1 MTSPYFRTARI
12 ALGLTAAEIGERVG
26 RSLRTVRLYDSGKL
40 DPAPEALS
48 ATSTL
53 ISDMAQKLEPYFNT
67 RSGSHRTF
75 TLYDY
80 QSEEHFHDE
89 AGDEYEGWTLG
100 QYRAFLGHLIV
111 LLEAKGLSYQLVQKE
126 QKEI

>member
-1 MTSPYFRTARI
+1 MTSPYFRTVRI

-26 RSLRTVRLYDSGKL
+26 KSLRTVRLYDAGKL

-53 ISDMAQKLEPYFNT
+53 VSDMAQKLEPYINT

-80 QSEEHFHDE
+80 QNEEHFHDE
-89 AGDEYEGWTLG
+89 IGDEYEGWTLG
-100 QYRAFLGHLIV
+100 QYRTFLGHVIV
-111 LLEAKGLSYQLVQKE
+111 ILEAKGLSYQLVQKE
-126 QKEI
+126 RKES